1 MIIIPPTD
9 ILNVSLAIHDAV
21 APVFLLTGIGS
32 ILGVLVGRLGRA
44 IDRARYL
51 NALSVDQRKYF
62 YEELDIIVVRTSW
75 MRWSV
80 GLFIFAGLCVSL
92 AIASIFIGVAI
103 NIHLSVFVLMTF
115 ITAMFSLIF
124 GLLCFLREIILA
136 SQEVITRHRQ
146 DLNGRQTS
154 VAPTDIL

>member
-1 MIIIPPTD
+1 MIVHSPTD
-9 ILNVSLAIHDAV
+9 IRDVSIAIHDAV

-32 ILGVLVGRLGRA
+32 ILGVLVNRLGRA

-51 NALSVDQRKYF
+51 NALLTEQRKSF
-62 YEELDIIVVRTSW
+62 LDELDLIAVRTSW

-103 NIHLSVFVLMTF
+103 NIHLSTFVLMKF
-115 ITAMFSLIF
+115 ITAMISLIF

-146 DLNGRQTS
+146 DLNER
-154 VAPTDIL
+154 

>member
-1 MIIIPPTD
+1 MIFNSPTD
-9 ILNVSLAIHDAV
+9 IRDISVAIHDAV

-32 ILGVLVGRLGRA
+32 ILGVLVNRLGRA
-44 IDRARYL
+44 IDRARNL
-51 NALSVDQRKYF
+51 NALNADQRKVF
-62 YEELDIIVVRTSW
+62 LEELDIIAVRTSW

-103 NIHLSVFVLMTF
+103 NIHLSGFVLMTF
-115 ITAMFSLIF
+115 ITSMFSLIF

-146 DLNGRQTS
+146 DLNDR
-154 VAPTDIL
+154 

>member
-1 MIIIPPTD
+1 MIFNSPTD
-9 ILNVSLAIHDAV
+9 IRDISVAIHDAV

-32 ILGVLVGRLGRA
+32 ILGVLVNRLGRA
-44 IDRARYL
+44 IDRARNL
-51 NALSVDQRKYF
+51 NALNADQRKVF
-62 YEELDIIVVRTSW
+62 LEELDIIAVRTSW

-103 NIHLSVFVLMTF
+103 NIHLSWFVLMTF
-115 ITAMFSLIF
+115 IAAMFSLIF

-146 DLNGRQTS
+146 DLNDR
-154 VAPTDIL
+154 

>member
-1 MIIIPPTD
+1 M
-9 ILNVSLAIHDAV
+9 ILNSPSDIRDISLAIHDAV

-32 ILGVLVGRLGRA
+32 ILGVLVNRLGRA
-44 IDRARYL
+44 IDRARNL
-51 NALSVDQRKYF
+51 NALSPEQRKKF
-62 YEELDIIVVRTSW
+62 LEELDIIVIRTTW

-92 AIASIFIGVAI
+92 SIASIFIGVAI
-103 NIHLSVFVLMTF
+103 KINLSGFVLITF

-124 GLLCFLREIILA
+124 GLLSFLREIILA

-146 DLNGRQTS
+146 DISEQ
-154 VAPTDIL
+154 